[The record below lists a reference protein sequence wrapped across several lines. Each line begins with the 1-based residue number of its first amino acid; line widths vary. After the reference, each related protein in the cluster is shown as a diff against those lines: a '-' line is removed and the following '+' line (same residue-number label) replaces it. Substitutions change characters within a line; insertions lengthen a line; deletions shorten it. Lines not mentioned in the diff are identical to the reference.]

1 MIVKKEWVKRAA
13 RTFVQTAVG
22 TFSTGI
28 AAGFELSN
36 WKTYVITL
44 AASAI
49 SAGIAAI
56 MNMKGDNINGNI

>member
-1 MIVKKEWVKRAA
+1 MIAKKEWVKRAT

-22 TFSTGI
+22 TFATGI

-49 SAGIAAI
+49 SAGIAAV
-56 MNMKGDNINGNI
+56 MNMKEG

>member
-1 MIVKKEWVKRAA
+1 MVQKTWIKRAV

-22 TFSTGI
+22 TFATGI

-49 SAGIAAI
+49 SAGMAAV
-56 MNMKGDNINGNI
+56 MNMKEENKDESI

>member
-1 MIVKKEWVKRAA
+1 MVKKEWVKRAA
-13 RTFVQTAVG
+13 RTFIQTAVG
-22 TFSTGI
+22 TFATGI

-49 SAGIAAI
+49 SAGMAAV
-56 MNMKGDNINGNI
+56 MNMNYQSFS